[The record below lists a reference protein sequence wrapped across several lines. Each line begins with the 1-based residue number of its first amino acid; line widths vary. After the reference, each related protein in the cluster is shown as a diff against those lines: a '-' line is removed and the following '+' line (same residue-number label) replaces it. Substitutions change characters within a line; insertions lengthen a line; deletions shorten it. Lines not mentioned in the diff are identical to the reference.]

1 MASAPK
7 RRDSWELFPEH
18 FSARTRSNAQDF
30 LRNRARPMPRRIP
43 ARHRT
48 EVVGLTALAV
58 AAVLIFL
65 LWPRP
70 EPGLPAQHLGG
81 GKWIQIRHVTLPTNG
96 EHSIARTPGWK
107 GHIAELPL
115 PTPLRN
121 AFGLHPGS
129 VAFAKFTNSIGLWWS
144 SGIDGVPPRAANAIP
159 FSRSTVLWRIVSSN
173 GWAFPGETLS
183 SLADPEGRPIET
195 TFFECYPRRQTHFQV
210 EVFDR
215 NSKGLLARWS
225 VPNPAPVSPA
235 SWTPEPLPAARTNGP
250 LAVRLEGVDW
260 VNAVADDLAPGL
272 TLRFKPRFKLL
283 PLHPSSPGWESTS
296 VSLHDPTGNRGDR
309 LDPFEPAWQVRIT
322 AFPKPDTAVATD
334 KVAKGPATGLR
345 VPTGTAWASL
355 DSVLTLDG
363 RSHAV
368 LGIAAPGTH
377 TFSNAV
383 HVASAAPPTSGQR
396 RSVTSNG
403 RHTTTQLGQNHPI
416 LVGYRWP
423 DPPEG
428 TRLVV
433 RIRDASGIQT
443 GLLPSSVG
451 GNLTCFD
458 LPADLAAPFA
468 VELVLQKSE
477 TFEFMV
483 HPPSV
488 PKR

>member
-1 MASAPK
+1 MPHLN
-7 RRDSWELFPEH
+7 RR
-18 FSARTRSNAQDF
+18 
-30 LRNRARPMPRRIP
+30 PRWI
-43 ARHRT
+43 ALLAL
-48 EVVGLTALAV
+48 VLAV
-58 AAVLIFL
+58 GVVAVLLSPVPPSEIAL
-65 LWPRP
+65 QRL
-70 EPGLPAQHLGG
+70 PGGR
-81 GKWIQIRHVTLPTNG
+81 WIRIRHVTLPRNG
-96 EHSIARTPGWK
+96 EHSVAATPGWK
-107 GHIAELPL
+107 GRVAEIPL
-115 PTPLRN
+115 PAPLRRTL
-121 AFGLHPGS
+121 GLHPGG
-129 VAFAKFTNSIGLWWS
+129 ATFIGFTNAIALWWS
-144 SGIDGVPPRAANAIP
+144 SGTEGVPPASPNGTP
-159 FSRSTVLWRIVSSN
+159 FSQSNVRWRIVADD
-173 GWAFPGETLS
+173 GWIFPGQ
-183 SLADPEGRPIET
+183 SLARSTDPQGFPLEV
-195 TFFECYPRRQTHFQV
+195 TFFANYPRRQPHFQV
-210 EVFDR
+210 EMFDR
-215 NSKGLLARWS
+215 SSDVPLARFT
-225 VPNPAPVSPA
+225 VPNPAPVTPA

-250 LAVRLEGVDW
+250 LVVRLEGVDW

-296 VSLHDPTGNRGDR
+296 VSLHDPTGNTGNR

-345 VPTGTAWASL
+345 VPTGTAWTSL

-383 HVASAAPPTSGQR
+383 HVASSAPPTSGQR

-403 RHTTTQLGQNHPI
+403 RHTTTQLGQNHPV

-423 DPPEG
+423 TPPEG
-428 TRLVV
+428 NRLVV
-433 RIRDASGIQT
+433 RIRDANGIQT
-443 GLLPSSVG
+443 GLLPSFES

-458 LPADLAAPFA
+458 LPVTLSGPFDL
-468 VELVLQKSE
+468 ELVLQKSE